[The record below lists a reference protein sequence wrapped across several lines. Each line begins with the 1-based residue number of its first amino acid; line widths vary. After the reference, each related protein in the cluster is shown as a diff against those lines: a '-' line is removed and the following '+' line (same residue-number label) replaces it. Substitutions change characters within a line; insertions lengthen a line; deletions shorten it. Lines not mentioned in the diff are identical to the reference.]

1 MNKKDFSTLFFSKTR
16 DFLDRY
22 EAQQLRRSE
31 NTIESYRD
39 GLTSFRRFITNEKK
53 NVLTSLFWTTWNICR
68 TAAMPKQPATIGCQH
83 CMHIYGMPQTVTSRS
98 CLLRWQYRISRFFGK
113 VKSSAT

>member
-53 NVLTSLFWTTWNICR
+53 N
-68 TAAMPKQPATIGCQH
+68 MPKQPATIGCQH